1 MSELKPEQA
10 QEITFEEFKR
20 IDLRTA
26 RILEAREHPQ
36 ADRLWILKVDN
47 GTETKEIVAGVKA
60 FYTKEELAG
69 RTIILVNNMKPSVI
83 RGVESKG
90 MLLAA
95 KNGGGLGILTVDKD
109 TPPGSPVG

>member
-1 MSELKPEQA
+1 MTSIPPTATEVT
-10 QEITFEEFKR
+10 IDDFKR
-20 IDLRTA
+20 LDLRTA

-36 ADRLWILKVDN
+36 ADRLWILKIDV

-60 FYTKEELAG
+60 FYTKEELVG
-69 RTIILVNNMKPSVI
+69 RTVIVVHNLKPGVI

-95 KNGGGLGILTVDKD
+95 KKDGVLGILTVDKD
-109 TPPGSPVG
+109 LPPGSPVG